1 MEITLD
7 SRFIQAVLS
16 QEYESTL
23 ADIRSGDVYRALTN
37 SQRRH
42 DERLASAPDAAT
54 LACGAGCAWC
64 CHFSVDVR
72 PVEVFRI
79 LDYVARELGEAAQAR
94 IFAEV
99 EAHSRELDGLD
110 ALERM
115 RRNVKCPFLSDN
127 RCSIYPVRP
136 QTCRNYHATNAVG
149 CRLSYEQPDNVDI
162 DPEFAPYVYQAGG
175 AHVEAF
181 NEAMRAEGFDT
192 CVYEMN
198 QALSAARADA
208 DARARF
214 EAKLPPFP
222 RLEGLDVPPEFG
234 GTDED

>member
-7 SRFIQAVLS
+7 ARFIQDVLA
-16 QEYESTL
+16 QEYELTR
-23 ADIRSGDVYRALTN
+23 ADMHSSGVYHALTN

-79 LDYVARELGEAAQAR
+79 LDYVARELDEATQAR

-99 EAHSRELDGLD
+99 EARSRELRGLD
-110 ALERM
+110 DLDRM
-115 RRNVKCPFLSDN
+115 QRNVKCPFLSEN

-136 QTCRNYHATNAVG
+136 QTCRNYHATSAAG

-198 QALSAARADA
+198 QALSIARADA
-208 DARARF
+208 GARGRF

-222 RLEGLDVPPEFG
+222 QLEGLEVPPEFG
-234 GTDED
+234 GIDED